1 MDVVMADDALLA
13 LVRKIAGEANPG
25 EQVEAYAAR
34 SKGTE
39 VKVFG
44 GEVESL
50 ASENTEGVG
59 VRVVIGGR
67 QGFAWAGSL
76 EPDVVSET
84 LAEARDNAGFGSP
97 DEYLGLPGPD
107 EAADPGTDR
116 AALDQWREALL
127 ATPADDKVALALE
140 LERMVMAA
148 DARIR
153 GVRTV
158 SYGDG
163 ATEMALANSL
173 GVEATARRTVCSVSA
188 LTLAGEGV
196 GTRTGYGFSVGR
208 DPSELDLEEAAQ
220 MAAERAVR
228 LLGATQPRSRRLAV
242 VFDPLAAAS
251 ILGVISG
258 ALNGES
264 VLKGRSMFATPSDS
278 RRGDRGDTP
287 RPPGRMGEMVAGP
300 QISIIDDPT
309 NPEAFG
315 AAGYD
320 SEGVPTRP
328 VRMIEN
334 GKLTRFL
341 HNVQTGRR
349 SGTGTTG
356 SAVRAGYRSTP
367 GVGSRALHFAPGS
380 APPEELLRR
389 AEGGLFVQSITGLG
403 TGASPVTG
411 DFSVGADG
419 LMIRDG
425 ALAEPVREVTVAS
438 TFQRMLLDLE
448 VGNDLRWL
456 AGGPAAVTILVPEM
470 SMSGA

>member
-1 MDVVMADDALLA
+1 VSDAEDRIVMADDALLA
-13 LVRKIAGEANPG
+13 LVRKISGEARPG
-25 EQVEAYAAR
+25 EEVEAYAAR
-34 SKGTE
+34 SKGVE

-50 ASENTEGVG
+50 ASENVEGVG
-59 VRVVIGGR
+59 VRVVVDGR

-76 EPDVVSET
+76 EPDVVAET
-84 LAEARDNAGFGSP
+84 LAEARDNAGFGSL

-107 EAADPGTDR
+107 EAADPGLER
-116 AALDQWREALL
+116 AALDLWREALL
-127 ATPADDKVALALE
+127 STPADEKVALALE
-140 LERMVMAA
+140 LERLVMAA
-148 DARIR
+148 DPRIR
-153 GVRTV
+153 GVRSV

-163 ATEMALANSL
+163 ASEMALANSL

-208 DPSELDLEEAAQ
+208 ELSELNLEEAAQ

-228 LLGATQPRSRRLAV
+228 LLGATQPKSRKLAV
-242 VFDPLAAAS
+242 VFDPLVTS
-251 ILGVISG
+251 QILGVMSG

-264 VLKGRSMFATPSDS
+264 VLKGRSMFAT
-278 RRGDRGDTP
+278 RL
-287 RPPGRMGEMVAGP
+287 GETVAGP
-300 QISIIDDPT
+300 NISVVDDPT

-320 SEGVPTRP
+320 SEGVPTRS
-328 VRMIEN
+328 VRLIEN
-334 GKLTRFL
+334 GTLNRFL
-341 HNVQTGRR
+341 HNVHTGRR

-367 GVGSRALHFAPGS
+367 GVGTRALHFAPGS
-380 APPEELLRR
+380 APPEELLRK

-403 TGASPVTG
+403 SGASPVTG

-419 LMIRDG
+419 LFIRDG

-438 TFQRMLLDLE
+438 TFQRMLGDLE
-448 VGNDLRWL
+448 VGNDLQWL
-456 AGGPAAVTILVPEM
+456 AGGAAAVTILVPDM

>member
-1 MDVVMADDALLA
+1 VAEPGVPDGDGLLA
-13 LVRKIAGEANPG
+13 LVRKIAGEARPG

-34 SKGTE
+34 SQGVE

-50 ASENTEGVG
+50 ASESIEGVG
-59 VRVVIGGR
+59 VRVVVDGR

-76 EPDVVSET
+76 EPDVVAET

-97 DEYLGLPGPD
+97 DEFLGLPGPD
-107 EAADPGTDR
+107 EAADTGCDR
-116 AALDQWREALL
+116 AALDLWREGLL

-140 LERMVMAA
+140 LERAVMGA
-148 DARIR
+148 DPRIR

-163 ATEMALANSL
+163 ASRMALANSL
-173 GVEATARRTVCSVSA
+173 GVEATSRRTGCSISA

-208 DPSELDLEEAAQ
+208 EPSELDVAEAAA
-220 MAAERAVR
+220 MAADRAVR
-228 LLGATQPRSRRLAV
+228 LLGATQPESRRLPV
-242 VFDPLAAAS
+242 VFDPLVAAA
-251 ILGVISG
+251 ILGVIAG

-264 VLKGRSMFATPSDS
+264 VLKGRSMFAT
-278 RRGDRGDTP
+278 RL
-287 RPPGRMGEMVAGP
+287 GEMVAAP
-300 QISIIDDPT
+300 HLSIVDDPT
-309 NPEAFG
+309 NPDAFG

-328 VRMIEN
+328 VRLIEN
-334 GKLTRFL
+334 GTLSRFL

-356 SAVRAGYRSTP
+356 SAVRAGYTSTP
-367 GVGSRALHFAPGS
+367 GVGSRALQFEPGT

-389 AEGGLFVQSITGLG
+389 AEGGLFVQAVTGLHS
-403 TGASPVTG
+403 GASPVTG

-419 LMIRDG
+419 LIIRDG

-438 TFQRMLLDLE
+438 TLQRMLLDLE
-448 VGNDLRWL
+448 IGNDLQWL
-456 AGGPAAVTILVPEM
+456 AGGAAGITILVPEM
-470 SMSGA
+470 TMSGS

>member
-1 MDVVMADDALLA
+1 MAEFSAADRDGLLS
-13 LVRKIAGEANPG
+13 LVRKVAGEARPG

-34 SKGTE
+34 SQGVE

-50 ASENTEGVG
+50 ASENVEGVG
-59 VRVVIGGR
+59 VRVVVDGR

-76 EPDVVSET
+76 DADVVAET
-84 LAEARDNAGFGSP
+84 LAEARDNAGFGTP
-97 DEYLGLPGPD
+97 DEFLGLPGPD
-107 EAADPGTDR
+107 EAADPGATR
-116 AALDQWREALL
+116 AALDLWRAGLL
-127 ATPADDKVALALE
+127 STAADDKVALALE
-140 LERMVMAA
+140 LERAVMGA
-148 DARIR
+148 DPRIR

-163 ATEMALANSL
+163 ASQMALANSL
-173 GVEATARRTVCSVSA
+173 GVEATSRRTVCSISA

-208 DPSELDLEEAAQ
+208 EPSELDVAEAAA
-220 MAAERAVR
+220 MAAGRAVR
-228 LLGATQPRSRRLAV
+228 LLGATQPKSRRLPV
-242 VFDPLAAAS
+242 VFDPLVASS

-264 VLKGRSMFATPSDS
+264 VLKGRSMFAT
-278 RRGDRGDTP
+278 RL
-287 RPPGRMGEMVAGP
+287 GEAVAAP
-300 QISIIDDPT
+300 HLSIVDDPT
-309 NPEAFG
+309 NPEALG

-328 VRMIEN
+328 VRLIED
-334 GKLTRFL
+334 GTLCRFL

-349 SGTGTTG
+349 SGSGTTG
-356 SAVRAGYRSTP
+356 SAVRAGYTSTP
-367 GVGSRALHFAPGS
+367 GVGARALHFQPGPS
-380 APPEELLRR
+380 SPEELLRR
-389 AEGGLFVQSITGLG
+389 AEGGLFVQAITGLNS
-403 TGASPVTG
+403 GASPVTG

-419 LMIRDG
+419 LMIRQG

-448 VGNDLRWL
+448 VGNDLQWL
-456 AGGPAAVTILVPEM
+456 AGGAAGITLFVPEM
-470 SMSGA
+470 TMSGS

>member
-1 MDVVMADDALLA
+1 MPPDEALLA
-13 LVRKIAGEANPG
+13 LVRKISGEARPG
-25 EQVEAYAAR
+25 EQVEAYAGR
-34 SKGTE
+34 SRGVE

-50 ASENTEGVG
+50 ASENVEGVG
-59 VRVVIGGR
+59 VRVVTDGR

-76 EPDVVSET
+76 EPDVVAET
-84 LAEARDNAGFGSP
+84 LAEARDNAGFGTP

-107 EAADPGTDR
+107 DAADPGLDR
-116 AALDQWREALL
+116 PFDRDAGLDLWREALL
-127 ATPADDKVALALE
+127 STAADEKVALALE
-140 LERMVMAA
+140 LERQVMAA
-148 DARIR
+148 DPRIR

-158 SYGDG
+158 AYGDG
-163 ATEMALANSL
+163 ASEMALANSL
-173 GVEATARRTVCSVSA
+173 GVEATSRRTVCHVSA

-220 MAAERAVR
+220 MAAQRAVR
-228 LLGATQPRSRRLAV
+228 LLGATQPKSRKLAV
-242 VFDPLAAAS
+242 VFDPLVTS
-251 ILGVISG
+251 QILGVISG
-258 ALNGES
+258 ALKGES
-264 VLKGRSMFATPSDS
+264 VLKGRSMFAT
-278 RRGDRGDTP
+278 RL
-287 RPPGRMGEMVAGP
+287 GETVAGP
-300 QISIIDDPT
+300 AISVVDDPT

-320 SEGVPTRP
+320 SEGVPTRA
-328 VRMIEN
+328 VRLIEN
-334 GKLTRFL
+334 GVLSRFL
-341 HNVQTGRR
+341 HNVHTGRR

-367 GVGSRALHFAPGS
+367 GVGTRALHFAPGS
-380 APPEELLRR
+380 APPEALLRK

-403 TGASPVTG
+403 SGASPVTG

-419 LMIRDG
+419 LFIRGG

-438 TFQRMLLDLE
+438 TFQRMLGDLE

-456 AGGPAAVTILVPEM
+456 AGGAAAVTILVPDM

>member
-1 MDVVMADDALLA
+1 VSAGNEALLS
-13 LVRKIAGEANPG
+13 LVRKIAGEARPG

-44 GEVESL
+44 GEVESV
-50 ASENTEGVG
+50 ASENVEGVG
-59 VRVVIGGR
+59 VRVVVDGR

-76 EPDVVSET
+76 DPSVVAET
-84 LAEARDNAGFGSP
+84 LAEARDNAGFGSV

-107 EAADPGTDR
+107 EAADPGGER
-116 AALDQWREALL
+116 ASLDLWREALL

-140 LERMVMAA
+140 LERAVMAA

-163 ATEMALANSL
+163 ASEMALANSL
-173 GVEATARRTVCSVSA
+173 GVEATSRRTVCSLSA

-208 DPSELDLEEAAQ
+208 EPSELDVGEAAQ

-228 LLGATQPRSRRLAV
+228 LLGATQPPSRRLAV
-242 VFDPLAAAS
+242 VFDPLVASS
-251 ILGVISG
+251 ILGVMCG
-258 ALNGES
+258 ALNGEA
-264 VLKGRSMFATPSDS
+264 VLKGRSMFAT
-278 RRGDRGDTP
+278 RL
-287 RPPGRMGEMVAGP
+287 GEMVAGP
-300 QISIIDDPT
+300 GISIVDDPT

-328 VRMIEN
+328 VRMVEN
-334 GKLTRFL
+334 GRLARFL
-341 HNVQTGRR
+341 HNIHTGRR

-356 SAVRAGYRSTP
+356 SAVRGGYTTTP
-367 GVGSRALHFAPGS
+367 GVGPRALHFEPGP

-389 AEGGLFVQSITGLG
+389 AEGGLYVQSITGLG
-403 TGASPVTG
+403 SGASPVTG

-419 LMIRDG
+419 LVIRDG

-448 VGNDLRWL
+448 VGNDLVWL
-456 AGGPAAVTILVPEM
+456 PGGAAGITLLVPDM
-470 SMSGA
+470 AMSGA

>member
-1 MDVVMADDALLA
+1 VPDSAHDGLLA
-13 LVRKIAGEANPG
+13 LVRKVAGEAGPG

-34 SKGTE
+34 SQGTE
-39 VKVFG
+39 IKVFG

-50 ASENTEGVG
+50 AAENVEGVG
-59 VRVVIGGR
+59 VRVVVDGR

-76 EPDVVSET
+76 DPAVVAET

-97 DEYLGLPGPD
+97 DEYLGLPGPE
-107 EAADPGTDR
+107 EASDPGRRGDR
-116 AALDQWREALL
+116 PFDRNAGLDLWREALL
-127 ATPADDKVALALE
+127 TTAADDKVSLALE
-140 LERMVMAA
+140 LERAVMAA
-148 DARIR
+148 DVRIR

-163 ATEMALANSL
+163 ASEMALANSL
-173 GVEATARRTVCSVSA
+173 GVEATSRRTVCSVSA

-196 GTRTGYGFSVGR
+196 DTRTGYGFSVGR
-208 DPSELDLEEAAQ
+208 EPSELDLDAAAR

-228 LLGATQPRSRRLAV
+228 LLGATQPKSRKLAV
-242 VFDPLAAAS
+242 VFDPLVASS

-264 VLKGRSMFATPSDS
+264 VLKGRSMFAT
-278 RRGDRGDTP
+278 RL
-287 RPPGRMGEMVAGP
+287 GEVVAGP
-300 QISIIDDPT
+300 HITIVDDPT

-315 AAGYD
+315 ASGYD

-328 VRMIEN
+328 VRLIEN
-334 GKLTRFL
+334 GTLARFL
-341 HNVQTGRR
+341 HNVHTGRR

-356 SAVRAGYRSTP
+356 SAVRAGYTSTP
-367 GVGSRALHFAPGS
+367 GVGPRALHFEPGS
-380 APPEELLRR
+380 ASPEELLRR
-389 AEGGLFVQSITGLG
+389 AEGGLFVQSITGLHS
-403 TGASPVTG
+403 GASPVSG

-438 TFQRMLLDLE
+438 TFQRMLLDVE
-448 VGNDLRWL
+448 VGNDLQWL
-456 AGGPAAVTILVPEM
+456 AGGAAAITLRVPEM
-470 SMSGA
+470 TMSGS

>member
-1 MDVVMADDALLA
+1 VADGIVMADDGLLA
-13 LVRKIAGEANPG
+13 LVRKISGEANPG

-50 ASENTEGVG
+50 ASENVEGVG
-59 VRVVIGGR
+59 VRVVVDGR

-76 EPDVVSET
+76 EPDVVAET
-84 LAEARDNAGFGSP
+84 LAEARDNAGFGSV

-107 EAADPGTDR
+107 EAADPGTERPFDR
-116 AALDQWREALL
+116 NTGLDLWREALL
-127 ATPADDKVALALE
+127 ATPADDKVAMAIE
-140 LERMVMAA
+140 LERLVMAA
-148 DARIR
+148 DAHIR

-208 DPSELDLEEAAQ
+208 EPSELDLEEAAR

-228 LLGATQPRSRRLAV
+228 LLGATQPKSRKLAV
-242 VFDPLAAAS
+242 VFDPLVVSS

-264 VLKGRSMFATPSDS
+264 VMKGRSMFAT
-278 RRGDRGDTP
+278 RLN
-287 RPPGRMGEMVAGP
+287 EMVAGSS
-300 QISIIDDPT
+300 ISIIDDPT

-328 VRMIEN
+328 VRLIEN
-334 GKLTRFL
+334 GRLARFL
-341 HNVQTGRR
+341 HNVHTGRR

-356 SAVRAGYRSTP
+356 SAVRAGYTSTP
-367 GVGSRALHFAPGS
+367 GVGPRALHFEPGS
-380 APPEELLRR
+380 APPEELLRK

-403 TGASPVTG
+403 SGASPVTG

-419 LMIRDG
+419 LVIRDG

-448 VGNDLRWL
+448 VGNDLQWL
-456 AGGPAAVTILVPEM
+456 AGGAAAVTILVPEM

>member
-1 MDVVMADDALLA
+1 MSESNSEALLS
-13 LVRKIAGEANPG
+13 LVRKIAGEARPL

-50 ASENTEGVG
+50 AAEDVAGVG
-59 VRVVIGGR
+59 VRVVVDGR
-67 QGFAWAGSL
+67 QGFAWAGSHD
-76 EPDVVSET
+76 PGIVAET

-107 EAADPGTDR
+107 EAADPGGDR
-116 AALDQWREALL
+116 PFDRKTGLDLWRDALL
-127 ATPADDKVALALE
+127 ATSPDDKVALALE
-140 LERMVMAA
+140 LERAVMSA

-173 GVEATARRTVCSVSA
+173 GVEATSRRTVCSISA

-208 DPSELDLEEAAQ
+208 EPSQLDVAEAAQ

-228 LLGATQPRSRRLAV
+228 LLGATQPKSRRLPV
-242 VFDPLAAAS
+242 VFDPLAASS

-264 VLKGRSMFATPSDS
+264 VLKGRSMFATRLD
-278 RRGDRGDTP
+278 
-287 RPPGRMGEMVAGP
+287 EMVAGAHL
-300 QISIIDDPT
+300 SIVDDPT

-320 SEGVPTRP
+320 SEGVPTRC
-328 VRMIEN
+328 VRLIEN
-334 GKLTRFL
+334 GKLARFL
-341 HNVQTGRR
+341 HNVHSGRR
-349 SGTGTTG
+349 AGTGTTG
-356 SAVRAGYRSTP
+356 SAVRGGYTSTP
-367 GVGSRALHFAPGS
+367 GVGPRALHFEPGPAS
-380 APPEELLRR
+380 PEELLRR
-389 AEGGLFVQSITGLG
+389 AEGGLYVQSITGLG
-403 TGASPVTG
+403 SGASPVTG

-425 ALAEPVREVTVAS
+425 ALAEPVREITVAS

-448 VGNDLRWL
+448 VGNDLQWL
-456 AGGPAAVTILVPEM
+456 AGGAGAITMFLPEM
-470 SMSGA
+470 TMSGS